1 MKLIVSSLA
10 DMPTILRMRRPSH
23 LISLLDPDSMI
34 DTPKG
39 LHPERHLKAGVN
51 DIWEPAEG
59 LVMPTPELVRQI
71 VDFGRDWDLGAP
83 MLVHCWAGI
92 SRSTATAFI
101 LACERAPDTP
111 ETTIAQTLRGA
122 STAATPNPLMV
133 QLADD
138 MLGRGGRMVD
148 AVRAIG
154 QGRYAWPNPAF
165 ELAVKYK

>member
-10 DMPTILRMRRPSH
+10 DMPTIVRVARPSH

-34 DTPKG
+34 ETPQG
-39 LHPERHLKAGVN
+39 LTAERHLKVGVN

-59 LVMPTPELVRQI
+59 LVCPTAETVEQI
-71 VDFGRDWDLGAP
+71 LAFGRGWLPIDP

-92 SRSTATAFI
+92 SRSSAAAYI
-101 LACERAPDTP
+101 LACERAP
-111 ETTIAQTLRGA
+111 EVSEHRIAERLRQA
-122 STAATPNPLMV
+122 SSAATPNPLMV
-133 QLADD
+133 ELADD

-154 QGRYAWPNPAF
+154 PGDYAYPNPPY
-165 ELAVKYK
+165 ELAVKVP